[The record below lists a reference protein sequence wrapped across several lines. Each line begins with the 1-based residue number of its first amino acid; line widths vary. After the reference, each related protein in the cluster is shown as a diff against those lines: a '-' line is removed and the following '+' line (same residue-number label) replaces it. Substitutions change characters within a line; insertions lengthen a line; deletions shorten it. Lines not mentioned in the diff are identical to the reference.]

1 MKLRYSPTSPY
12 VRKVLVAAIET
23 GLDKRIELVTTST
36 TDPASGLINDNPLG
50 KVPALQLDDGSSLYD
65 SPVICEYLDSLHS
78 GPKLIPASGAQRWTV
93 LRRQALA
100 DGFMDAAVL
109 RRGEFVRPDGEKSP
123 TFLALQRQK
132 MASAAD
138 ALEKE
143 AASFGTAIDIGLISI
158 ACALGYADFRHA
170 ADEWRKGRP
179 ALAKW
184 YEGFAKRPSIQRTA
198 PPAQ

>member
-65 SPVICEYLDSLHS
+65 SPVICEYLDGLHN
-78 GPKLIPASGAQRWTV
+78 GPKLLPPSGPQRWTV

-109 RRGEFVRPDGEKSP
+109 RRGEYMRPDGEKSP
-123 TFLALQRQK
+123 AFLALQRQK

-143 AASFGTAIDIGLISI
+143 AASFGTALDIGLISI

-170 ADEWRKGRP
+170 ADEWRKSRP

>member
-65 SPVICEYLDSLHS
+65 SPVICEYLDNLHS
-78 GPKLIPASGAQRWTV
+78 GPKLFPASGPQRWTV

-100 DGFMDAAVL
+100 DGCMDAAL
-109 RRGEFVRPDGEKSP
+109 LARGEIMRPDGEKSP
-123 TFLALQRQK
+123 AFLALQRQK

-143 AASFGTAIDIGLISI
+143 AANFSTTLDIGLISI
-158 ACALGYADFRHA
+158 ACALGYADLRHA

-184 YEGFAKRPSIQRTA
+184 YEGFARRPSMQRTA

>member
-65 SPVICEYLDSLHS
+65 SPVICEYLDGLHN
-78 GPKLIPASGAQRWTV
+78 GPKLLPPSGPQRWTA

-109 RRGEFVRPDGEKSP
+109 RRGEFMRPDGEKSP
-123 TFLALQRQK
+123 AFLALQRQK

-143 AASFGTAIDIGLISI
+143 AASFGTALDIGLISI

-170 ADEWRKGRP
+170 ADEWRKSRP

>member
-36 TDPASGLINDNPLG
+36 SDPASGLIKDNPLG

-65 SPVICEYLDSLHS
+65 SPVICEYLDSLHG
-78 GPKLIPASGAQRWTV
+78 GPKLFPASGPQRWTA

-100 DGFMDAAVL
+100 DGFMDAALL
-109 RRGEFVRPDGEKSP
+109 RRGEFMRAEGEKSP
-123 TFLALQRQK
+123 AFLALQRQK

-143 AASFGTAIDIGLISI
+143 AASFGASLDIGLISI
-158 ACALGYADFRHA
+158 ACALGYADLRHA
-170 ADEWRKGRP
+170 ADEWRKAQP
-179 ALAKW
+179 VLAKW
-184 YEGFAKRPSIQRTA
+184 YEDFAKRPSMQRTA

>member
-12 VRKVLVAAIET
+12 VRKVLVAAIEA

-78 GPKLIPASGAQRWTV
+78 GPKLIPASGPQRWTV

-109 RRGEFVRPDGEKSP
+109 RRGESVRPDGEKSP

-143 AASFGTAIDIGLISI
+143 AASFGTAIDIGLIGI

>member
-36 TDPASGLINDNPLG
+36 SDPASGLINDNPLG

-78 GPKLIPASGAQRWTV
+78 GPKLIPASGPQRWTV

-109 RRGEFVRPDGEKSP
+109 RRSEFVRPEGEKSP
-123 TFLALQRQK
+123 AFLALQRQK
-132 MASAAD
+132 MVSAAD

-143 AASFGTAIDIGLISI
+143 AASLGTAIDIGVIGI
-158 ACALGYADFRHA
+158 ACALGYADLRHA

-184 YEGFAKRPSIQRTA
+184 YEGFAKRPSMQRTA

>member
-36 TDPASGLINDNPLG
+36 ADPASGLVKDNPLG
-50 KVPALQLDDGSSLYD
+50 KVPALLLDDGSSLYN
-65 SPVICEYLDSLHS
+65 SPVICEYLDSLHA
-78 GPKLIPASGAQRWTV
+78 GPRLIPAGGPQRWTV

-100 DGFMDAAVL
+100 DGIMDAGVL
-109 RRGEFVRPDGEKSP
+109 GRGEALRPAGEKSP
-123 TFLALQRQK
+123 AFLALQRQK
-132 MASAAD
+132 MAAATD

-143 AASFGTAIDIGLISI
+143 AASFGTGLDIGLIAI
-158 ACALGYADFRHA
+158 ACALGYADFRYA
-170 ADEWRKGRP
+170 TDEWRKGRP

-184 YEGFAKRPSIQRTA
+184 HEGFAKRPSMQKTV